1 MTEQQPIVVTNVEI
15 QKPTYYAKV
24 NSWLKDFTG
33 YDLKSV
39 SSLDNIIKLLHSPR
53 DGSSLAVARIF
64 YGEHQV
70 TNLLFYSIMVN
81 WIGLS
86 RTGHDDRHSGGTCRI
101 RIGRQMG
108 RWQCMPFHVIP
119 ICGTTLS
126 APNGNIVC
134 NYVDWCTGH
143 LPGLQIHSQLCA
155 LHCPL
160 LVFDPAGQE
169 CVEQSQLSIRTDG
182 YPVHVSIR

>member
-1 MTEQQPIVVTNVEI
+1 MRRITVNSLSLHGINTRTKSELFCSPTATFSEVTSEAIKFIKMTELQPIVVTKVEI

-81 WIGLS
+81 
-86 RTGHDDRHSGGTCRI
+86 
-101 RIGRQMG
+101 
-108 RWQCMPFHVIP
+108 
-119 ICGTTLS
+119 
-126 APNGNIVC
+126 
-134 NYVDWCTGH
+134 
-143 LPGLQIHSQLCA
+143 
-155 LHCPL
+155 
-160 LVFDPAGQE
+160 
-169 CVEQSQLSIRTDG
+169 
-182 YPVHVSIR
+182 